1 MRRLP
6 IAKPKKTPLE
16 RLERLNDRLRELN
29 RSMEKLVHPTQE
41 QDPGP
46 TWRWIE
52 IPGGGA
58 ALLGEHGEVLL
69 KAEWMPKPNVA
80 LAIAAAPDLR
90 KEKFGI
96 LFDRRFLK
104 TDIPEQLAWAEGTI
118 HALLFL
124 DFDGMKAIN
133 DRLGH
138 DVGDELLQSYFT
150 SVAFLVKDIG
160 EAYSFGGDEV
170 VVLLPDHDQPRAEVV
185 RDEIEATVVKKCGLD
200 PRIAA
205 AGIAV
210 GVSGGIHVFDE
221 ETETLDEV
229 IKKAD
234 TAMYEIKN
242 ARKAARSAPT
252 A

>member
-1 MRRLP
+1 M
-6 IAKPKKTPLE
+6 AKPKKTPLDQLG
-16 RLERLNDRLRELN
+16 RVTDRLRQLN
-29 RSMEKLVHPTQE
+29 RSMEKLLDRAE
-41 QDPGP
+41 GKRPGP
-46 TWRWIE
+46 EWRWTE
-52 IPGGGA
+52 LPGGGA
-58 ALLGEHGEVLL
+58 ALLSEEGEVLV
-69 KAEWMPKPNVA
+69 KAEWMPKPHIA
-80 LAIAAAPDLR
+80 EAIAAAPDLR

-104 TDIPEQLAWAEGTI
+104 TNGPEQLAWADGRI

-124 DFDGMKAIN
+124 DLDGMKAIN

-138 DVGDELLQSYFT
+138 DVGDAILQVYFAST
-150 SVAFLVKDIG
+150 AFVVNGIG

-170 VVLLPDHDQPRAEVV
+170 VVLLPDHDQVRAEAV

-221 ETETLDEV
+221 EAESLDEV

-234 TAMYEIKN
+234 AAMYEIKN
-242 ARKAARSAPT
+242 ARKAARST
-252 A
+252 RTLM